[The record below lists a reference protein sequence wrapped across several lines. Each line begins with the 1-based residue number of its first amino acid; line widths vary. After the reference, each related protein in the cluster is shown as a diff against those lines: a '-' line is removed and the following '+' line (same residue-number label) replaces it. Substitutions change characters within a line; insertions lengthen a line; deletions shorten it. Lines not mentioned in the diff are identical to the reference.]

1 MDDLPMGSMFLTFRN
16 LPGQNGS
23 MTPTH
28 ILLLIGG
35 YFLVLLFISYFTGR
49 NDSNVDFFKAGKS
62 SPWYLVAFGMV
73 GASLSGVTFISVPGW
88 VKTSEFSYLQV
99 VLGYFL
105 GYMVTAFVLL
115 PVYYKQNVTSIYE
128 YLDERFGFTSYKVG
142 AISFFVSRVLGAAFR
157 LFLVAI
163 VLQQFVFDAWNVP
176 YELTVVLSIVLIWIY
191 TFRGGI
197 KTIVWTDTLQT
208 LFMLVSVGLSIYF
221 ILEKLDWSFT
231 EFLASDEF
239 KQYNQVIFI
248 DDFFDKQ
255 HLLKSFLGGMFV
267 TICMTGLDQDMM
279 QKNLTCRNLKD
290 AQKNMVSFSVV
301 LVVTTFVFML
311 LGALLY
317 IYAERYAIAMPLMDG
332 KPKSD
337 LLFPE
342 IALNSGLGITV
353 AVTFMLGLI
362 AAAYSSADSALTSL
376 TTSFCVDFL
385 GIEKKTEHAQ
395 KKIRKFTHVGMSVLL
410 ILVVILF
417 KHVLDT
423 NVIDGLLQVAGY
435 TYGPLLGLFAFGI
448 FTKHTIKDNYVWI
461 VALAAVG
468 IILGLAKIPSESL
481 GGYVFGYELLPLNG
495 LLTFIGLWLIRDTKK
510 NSEVQT

>member
-1 MDDLPMGSMFLTFRN
+1 
-16 LPGQNGS
+16 
-23 MTPTH
+23 MTASH

-35 YFLVLLFISYFTGR
+35 YFAILLLISYFTGK
-49 NDSNVDFFKAGKS
+49 NDSNEDFFKAGKQ

-88 VKTSEFSYLQV
+88 VDASQFSYMQV
-99 VLGYFL
+99 VLGYL
-105 GYMVTAFVLL
+105 VGYFVTAYVLL
-115 PVYYKQNVTSIYE
+115 PIYYKKNVTSIYE
-128 YLDERFGFTSYKVG
+128 YLDERFGFVSYKVG

-176 YELTVVLSIVLIWIY
+176 FEITVTISILLIWIY
-191 TFRGGI
+191 TFKGGI

-208 LFMLVSVGLSIYF
+208 LFMLISVGLSIYF
-221 ILEKLDWSFT
+221 ILESLDWSFAD
-231 EFLASDEF
+231 FLSSNELSTYSKTF
-239 KQYNQVIFI
+239 FT
-248 DDFFDKQ
+248 DDLFAKN

-290 AQKNMVSFSVV
+290 AQKNMVSFSFV
-301 LVVTTFVFML
+301 LVLVTFVFML
-311 LGALLY
+311 LGALLF
-317 IYAERYAIAMPLMDG
+317 IYAKENQIGLPLMDG
-332 KPKSD
+332 QPKTD

-342 IALNSGLGITV
+342 IALNSGLGMTV

-385 GIEKKTEHAQ
+385 GTGKKTEQEA
-395 KKIRKFTHVGMSVLL
+395 KKIRRRTHIGMSVLL
-410 ILVVILF
+410 IVVVISF
-417 KHVLDT
+417 KYVLDR
-423 NVIDGLLQVAGY
+423 NVIDGLLTVASY

-448 FTKHTIKDNYVWI
+448 FTKHQIKDGYTWVI
-461 VALAAVG
+461 ALISVLV
-468 IILGLAKIPSESL
+468 IIGLAKIPPDAI
-481 GGYVFGYELLPLNG
+481 GGYQFGYELLPLNG
-495 LLTFIGLWLIRDTKK
+495 LITFIGLWLIRKRPTSSPATQD
-510 NSEVQT
+510 